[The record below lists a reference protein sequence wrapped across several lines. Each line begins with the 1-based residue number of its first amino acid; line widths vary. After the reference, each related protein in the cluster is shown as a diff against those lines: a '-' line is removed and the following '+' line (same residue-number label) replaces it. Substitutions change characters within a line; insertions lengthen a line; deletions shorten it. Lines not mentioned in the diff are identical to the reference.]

1 MAALF
6 FKVNVMASMASA
18 NWQERGSGEKRGIQ
32 LQFINGASSITP
44 TKTTTIRL
52 RDLYDPKPQP
62 PKAPVR
68 IRPPGPRTPTVK
80 EPISKPNV
88 PSDPPVK
95 TIMRRRAQSLPS
107 SGDRK
112 KELRSLQVRFVD
124 SLGLELEE
132 VKVFKVQEHPLIPQH
147 VMFRLLM
154 SSELAFGRSLELS
167 LPYFKPCFPENM
179 GAQSDFLNRLCA
191 QSVCLQQVVCSEQG
205 ITGTIQVL
213 NLAYEKEVTVHY
225 SFTNWRTHTDTTA
238 VWVSSGNC
246 GDCNSPETDT
256 FRFRLPV
263 PPFILEPGAILE
275 FAICY
280 HVKGSDYWDNNNGQ
294 NYKLSCHS
302 YKVTVPRECEDSML
316 HFTWVSTWESSNTCT
331 QIRVTLKIQILAVFP
346 FTILSCNCMLVF
358 SLVIWVRI
366 FTLSNAI
373 NDTSTYW
380 VII

>member
-1 MAALF
+1 MIRLYIGWFVSQGEFSVTNMAGACE
-6 FKVNVMASMASA
+6 K
-18 NWQERGSGEKRGIQ
+18 WQQRGSGEKTGTQPR
-32 LQFINGASSITP
+32 FISSSSSVST

-52 RDLYDPKPQP
+52 RDIYDPKPQP
-62 PKAPVR
+62 SKAAVR
-68 IRPPGPRTPTVK
+68 IRPPGPRPPSVK
-80 EPISKPNV
+80 ELNLKHSLS
-88 PSDPPVK
+88 SDPPTK
-95 TIMRRRAQSLPS
+95 TIMRRRAQSLPLS
-107 SGDRK
+107 AESK

-154 SSELAFGRSLELS
+154 SSELAFGKSLELS

-179 GAQSDFLNRLCA
+179 GAEPDFLKRLCT
-191 QSVCLQQVVCSEQG
+191 QSVCLEQVLCSEQG

-225 SFTNWRTHTDTTA
+225 SFTSWRTLTETTA
-238 VWVSSGNC
+238 SWVSSGYC
-246 GDCNSPETDT
+246 AECNAPETDI

-263 PPFILEPGAILE
+263 PPFILRPGAVLE

-280 HVKGSDYWDNNNGQ
+280 HVKGSNYWDNNNGQ

-316 HFTWVSTWESSNTCT
+316 HFT
-331 QIRVTLKIQILAVFP
+331 
-346 FTILSCNCMLVF
+346 
-358 SLVIWVRI
+358 
-366 FTLSNAI
+366 
-373 NDTSTYW
+373 
-380 VII
+380 

>member
-1 MAALF
+1 MAN
-6 FKVNVMASMASA
+6 K
-18 NWQERGSGEKRGIQ
+18 EKSGPRP
-32 LQFINGASSITP
+32 QFISGSSSVS
-44 TKTTTIRL
+44 TTIRL

-68 IRPPGPRTPTVK
+68 IRPPGPRAPSAK
-80 EPISKPNV
+80 ELNLKHSS
-88 PSDPPVK
+88 PSDPPTK
-95 TIMRRRAQSLPS
+95 TIMRKRAHSLPS
-107 SGDRK
+107 SAESK

-132 VKVFKVQEHPLIPQH
+132 VKVFKVQERPLIPQH

-154 SSELAFGRSLELS
+154 SSELAFGKSLELS

-179 GAQSDFLNRLCA
+179 GAQPDFLKRLYT
-191 QSVCLQQVVCSEQG
+191 QSMCLQQVLCSEQG

-225 SFTNWRTHTDTTA
+225 SFTNWRTLTETTA
-238 VWVSSGNC
+238 SWVSSGYRGEC
-246 GDCNSPETDT
+246 DAPETDI

-263 PPFILEPGAILE
+263 PPFILQPGAILE

-280 HVKGSDYWDNNNGQ
+280 RVKGSNYWDNNNGH

-316 HFTWVSTWESSNTCT
+316 HFT
-331 QIRVTLKIQILAVFP
+331 
-346 FTILSCNCMLVF
+346 
-358 SLVIWVRI
+358 
-366 FTLSNAI
+366 
-373 NDTSTYW
+373 
-380 VII
+380 

>member
-1 MAALF
+1 MAEACD
-6 FKVNVMASMASA
+6 K
-18 NWQERGSGEKRGIQ
+18 WQQRGSGE
-32 LQFINGASSITP
+32 LQFISGYRSVP
-44 TKTTTIRL
+44 TTKITTIRL
-52 RDLYDPKPQP
+52 REIYDPKPQP

-68 IRPPGPRTPTVK
+68 IRPPSPRAPPVK
-80 EPISKPNV
+80 EANLKPSL
-88 PSDPPVK
+88 PSDPPIK

-107 SGDRK
+107 SAERK

-154 SSELAFGRSLELS
+154 SSELAFGKSLELS
-167 LPYFKPCFPENM
+167 LPYFKPCFLENM
-179 GAQSDFLNRLCA
+179 GAQPDFLKRLCT
-191 QSVCLQQVVCSEQG
+191 QSVCLEQVLCSEQG

-238 VWVSSGNC
+238 SWVSSEKLGEC
-246 GDCNSPETDT
+246 DAPETDI

-263 PPFILEPGAILE
+263 PPFILQPGTILE

-280 HVKGSDYWDNNNGQ
+280 RVKGSDYWDNNNGH

-316 HFTWVSTWESSNTCT
+316 HFT
-331 QIRVTLKIQILAVFP
+331 
-346 FTILSCNCMLVF
+346 
-358 SLVIWVRI
+358 
-366 FTLSNAI
+366 
-373 NDTSTYW
+373 
-380 VII
+380 